1 MYQGILSVCLSLLCM
16 EDQPAIKVIAQT
28 NKLNL
33 HETLAPFNSLIV
45 LFDTCLKFVAGIYS
59 YLVPHPLTTSTN

>member
-45 LFDTCLKFVAGIYS
+45 LFDTKFVAGIYS
-59 YLVPHPLTTSTN
+59 YLIPHPSTTSTN